1 MYRIPVKGERLI
13 KSNSLKILHL
23 IPILF
28 FCLTL
33 QFPTKGFSADFS
45 INPIKIFFDSLNK
58 TNILAINNESDEDLT
73 LHLKAYTWEH
83 NSKGKDIYAPTKD
96 IIFFPKI
103 VTIKSNEERIIR
115 VGTKISQGKQEKTY
129 RIFIEE
135 IPGSSPTETT
145 AVKII
150 MKVGVPIFIM
160 PQKMDA
166 RGSIETLDIMQGEL
180 SVAVKNDGNIHFI
193 VRSIKTEGIDEA
205 GNSLFQNEIG
215 GGYVHGSN
223 SKNFTIKIPEDNCP
237 KLKSINIDISTDRLS
252 MSKKI
257 DIDKEMC
264 AP

>member
-1 MYRIPVKGERLI
+1 MLI
-13 KSNSLKILHL
+13 KSNSSRILHL
-23 IPILF
+23 ILILF
-28 FCLTL
+28 FCFTV
-33 QFPTKGFSADFS
+33 QHPTNGFSADFS
-45 INPIKIFFDSLNK
+45 INPIKIFFNSLNK
-58 TNILAINNESDEDLT
+58 TSILTIKNESNENVT

-83 NSKGKDIYAPTKD
+83 NNQGKDNYAPTKD

-103 VTIKSNEERIIR
+103 VSIKSKEERIIR
-115 VGTKISQGKQEKTY
+115 LGTKIPQGKQEKTY

-135 IPGSSPTETT
+135 IPGSSPTKTT

-160 PQKMDA
+160 PQNIDA
-166 RGSIETLDIMQGEL
+166 RGSIETLDIKEGEF
-180 SVAVKNDGNIHFI
+180 SVAVKNEGNIHFI
-193 VRSIKTEGIDEA
+193 VRSIKTVGIDEA
-205 GNSLFQNEIG
+205 GNALFQHEIG

-223 SKNFTIKIPEDNCP
+223 SKNFIIKIPEENCP
-237 KLKSINIDISTDRLS
+237 KLTSLNIDVSTDRLS

>member
-1 MYRIPVKGERLI
+1 MLI
-13 KSNSLKILHL
+13 KSNSSKILHL
-23 IPILF
+23 ILILF
-28 FCLTL
+28 FCLFL
-33 QFPTKGFSADFS
+33 QFPAKGFSADFS
-45 INPIKIFFDSLNK
+45 INPIKIFFDSMNK
-58 TNILAINNESDEDLT
+58 TNILTIQNESDENVT

-83 NSKGKDIYAPTKD
+83 NAKGKDIYAPTKD

-103 VTIKSNEERIIR
+103 VSITSTEERIIR
-115 VGTKISQGKQEKTY
+115 LGTKIPQGKQEKTY
-129 RIFIEE
+129 RIFLEE

-145 AVKII
+145 TVQII

-160 PQKMDA
+160 PKKIDA
-166 RGSIETLDIMQGEL
+166 IGSMEILDIIQGEL

-193 VRSIKTEGIDEA
+193 VRSIRTEGIDES
-205 GNSLFQNEIG
+205 GNALFQNEIG

-223 SKNFTIKIPEDNCP
+223 SKNFTIKIPENNCP